1 MESGKIPV
9 LLDIV
14 ERGKHAPEGNMLSPQ
29 PASAGSEELL
39 KSYADREHLVDQV
52 MLELMPQL
60 EALARDTIERILAE
74 SQPDDGS

>member
-1 MESGKIPV
+1 MPESVNTNPV
-9 LLDIV
+9 PSDLDITA
-14 ERGKHAPEGNMLSPQ
+14 ERPVIP
-29 PASAGSEELL
+29 EELL
-39 KSYADREHLVDQV
+39 KSYADREQLIDQV